1 MSRFALTALLSLTF
15 AGAALATDIP
25 LLNAGFEASPPG
37 YNAPIPDWNGG
48 GDFNHADTGMPA
60 PPELG
65 AQFGFLGNGP
75 VFGAW
80 QATGLTIDA
89 GYTYTFDS
97 WILVRNNGALP
108 LGIGY
113 RDGAGDLHVLAT
125 QLYGNTY
132 PEWTHVP
139 GVSYTADALSPGLG
153 FELVVGYAGNPFG
166 LVEGDT
172 WFDNAHAS
180 FVPEPTALLLCGF
193 GLLLRRR

>member
-1 MSRFALTALLSLTF
+1 MSHRSFAVLASFVLASTAL
-15 AGAALATDIP
+15 AVDIP
-25 LLNAGFEASPPG
+25 LLNADFEASPPG
-37 YNAPIPDWNGG
+37 YNAPIPEWNGG
-48 GDFNHADTGMPA
+48 GDFNHADTGIPA

-80 QATGLTIDA
+80 QATGVTIEA
-89 GYTYTFDS
+89 GYTYSFDS
-97 WILVRNNGALP
+97 WILVRNNGSLP

-113 RDGAGDLHVLAT
+113 RDGGGDLHVLAT
-125 QLYGNTY
+125 QLYGNVY

-139 GVSYTADALSPGLG
+139 GVSYSADALSPGLG

-180 FVPEPTALLLCGF
+180 YVPEPAGLLILGL